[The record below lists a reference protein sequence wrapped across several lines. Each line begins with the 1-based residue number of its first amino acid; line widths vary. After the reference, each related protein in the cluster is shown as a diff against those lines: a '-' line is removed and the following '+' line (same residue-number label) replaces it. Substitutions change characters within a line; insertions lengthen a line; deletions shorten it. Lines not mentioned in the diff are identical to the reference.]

1 MKYLFYPNLLPL
13 LFLRLPASTHP
24 PARGHRPSME
34 EMVSAHGLP
43 QQGGAAGAP
52 GVVPQDQRQWQAA
65 APIVDGFVDLLLG
78 LASSDTSAE
87 TSTSSSSS
95 RLAARPLAAAAH
107 LHHQHEHEHSGHYHQ
122 CRWRCRLAAIVA
134 AIASCDEHRP
144 TVRGVGRGGRSGE
157 RSRAG

>member
-1 MKYLFYPNLLPL
+1 MKCLFYPHVLPL
-13 LFLRLPASTHP
+13 LFLRPPASTHP
-24 PARGHRPSME
+24 PAQGLRPSME
-34 EMVSAHGLP
+34 EMVSAHGLHNW
-43 QQGGAAGAP
+43 AAP